1 MKIVVIGGT
10 GVLGSKVVG
19 TLRDRGHDTIAAS
32 RSTGVDA
39 LTGEGLADALTGAD
53 VVVDVSNAP
62 SFDAGPAME
71 FFTTSTKNLVAAARG
86 AGVGHYVAVSIVG
99 CDQLPESGYM
109 RAKVAQE
116 ELVEHAEMPYTIV
129 RATQF
134 VEFTDTITASL
145 TVGDQV
151 RVPDA
156 LIQPIST
163 RALADE
169 LARVAEAQPIDGI
182 DNVGGPDK
190 ITFEQMARGVLAKQG
205 DSKTVVVDPDASLLR
220 GAPSRRIA
228 WLFLHKLLSAY
239 ERR

>member
-1 MKIVVIGGT
+1 MRIVVIGGT
-10 GVLGSKVVG
+10 GALGSKVVG
-19 TLRDRGHDTIAAS
+19 TLRDRGHDTVAAS
-32 RSTGVDA
+32 RSTGVNA

-53 VVVDVSNAP
+53 AVVDVSNAP
-62 SFDAGPAME
+62 SFDAGPATE
-71 FFTTSTKNLVAAARG
+71 FFTTSTKNLVAAAKV
-86 AGVGHYVAVSIVG
+86 AGVGHYIAVSIVG

-109 RAKVAQE
+109 GAKVAQE
-116 ELVEHAEMPYTIV
+116 KLVDQAEIPYTIV

-145 TVGDQV
+145 TVGDEV

-190 ITFEQMARGVLAKQG
+190 ITFEQMARDVLAKQG
-205 DSKTVVVDPDASLLR
+205 DSKTVVVDPDATYF
-220 GAPSRRIA
+220 GAPLATDSLVVPA
-228 WLFLHKLLSAY
+228 
-239 ERR
+239 